1 MSSLLSVI
9 LAAVR
14 GPILR
19 SRVMPRGGRGPA
31 VPTVGGGPHNKIR
44 NTPYS

>member
-1 MSSLLSVI
+1 MSSLLAVI

-19 SRVMPRGGRGPA
+19 SRVMPRGRRGPP

-44 NTPYS
+44 NTPY